1 MKRIIKEFEKL
12 KDKKVLFFCLGN
24 KLKGDDGV
32 GEYIFERIK
41 ETKNVFKINASI
53 SPLNYLD
60 KIKKIKPD
68 CTVIIDCVDMNKRP
82 GSITLKN
89 LKDLYSLPIDTHSNF
104 LKEYIEAVEIETE
117 WYILGIQPEQI
128 NMPFKLSDIVKER
141 AEELLKIINKIFS

>member
-82 GSITLKN
+82 WSITLKN

-104 LKEYIEAVEIETE
+104 L
-117 WYILGIQPEQI
+117 
-128 NMPFKLSDIVKER
+128 N
-141 AEELLKIINKIFS
+141 